1 MNGLTPEAVAV
12 IRSRVAL
19 QGLSWRDAVA
29 AAQSLNAEYPNAE
42 VGAWERRG
50 GFGLA
55 ARYGSATVAGSIDEV
70 SAWLAENYDVPGRAG
85 RPGQAE
91 G

>member
-1 MNGLTPEAVAV
+1 MNELTPEALAV

-19 QGLSWRDAVA
+19 REPSWRRAVA
-29 AAQSLNAEYPNAE
+29 AAEALLAEYPAAE

-50 GFGLA
+50 EFGLA
-55 ARYGSATVAGSIDEV
+55 ARLGSETVAGSIDEV
-70 SAWLAENYDVPGRAG
+70 REWLAEQHDVPGRAG

-91 G
+91 R